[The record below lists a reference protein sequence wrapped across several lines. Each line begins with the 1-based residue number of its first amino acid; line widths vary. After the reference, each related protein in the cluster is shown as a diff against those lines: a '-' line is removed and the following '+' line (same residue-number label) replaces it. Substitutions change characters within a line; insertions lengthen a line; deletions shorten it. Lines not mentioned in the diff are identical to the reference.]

1 MKKITTFLGCVG
13 VVCLFWGCSSDS
25 DLLSPGNTLADEPAI
40 SSEAETPT
48 SSGSTSKNSSSS
60 VKSDKK
66 NPTSSSSA
74 AVAKPD
80 TVKQHRYIQDSLA
93 IETPNYLEI
102 PVFCWDN
109 NSTECQKAKEAAAT
123 IQSSSSIT
131 IDIGMEGGG
140 TQYDNSVPP
149 VINGLQMTDMRDT
162 QNYKLVEVSG
172 KLWMA
177 QDINIA
183 LPNSQCYD
191 ENDAKCATNGRL
203 YTFTAAQSACP
214 LGWRLPSREEAQ
226 TVLDN
231 ATYPWTYSGRCKDGE
246 CSFMGD
252 MGFHWTSATPQEGDK
267 KYGEN
272 QGESFTVI
280 IVEKAPDYGDKD
292 DTKLFF
298 QVDSKTKR
306 FSVRCIQ
313 E

>member
-25 DLLSPGNTLADEPAI
+25 DLLSPGYTLADEPAK
-40 SSEAETPT
+40 SSATDSPA
-48 SSGSTSKNSSSS
+48 SSGSTTK
-60 VKSDKK
+60 
-66 NPTSSSSA
+66 TSSSSTATVDKDKPTSSA
-74 AVAKPD
+74 AVSRLD
-80 TVKQHRYIQDSLA
+80 TIKEHRYIQDSLE
-93 IETPNYLEI
+93 IETPNYSSGM
-102 PVFCWDN
+102 FCWDN
-109 NSTECQKAKEAAAT
+109 NSEECKRAAALAP
-123 IQSSSSIT
+123 QSSSSTT

-140 TQYDNSVPP
+140 TQVDNSIPP

-162 QNYKLVEVSG
+162 QTYALIEVSG

-191 ENDAKCATNGRL
+191 ESDAKCTSNGRL
-203 YTFTAAQSACP
+203 YTFNAAQSACP
-214 LGWRLPSREEAQ
+214 LGWRLPNREEAQ
-226 TVLDN
+226 SALDN
-231 ATYPWTYSGRCKDGE
+231 ASFPWSYSGRCKDGE

-267 KYGEN
+267 KFGEN
-272 QGESFTVI
+272 QGDSFTVI

>member
-25 DLLSPGNTLADEPAI
+25 NLLSPGNTLADDEPAI

-60 VKSDKK
+60 AKTDKK
-66 NPTSSSSA
+66 NPTSSSA
-74 AVAKPD
+74 ATAKPD
-80 TVKQHRYIQDSLA
+80 TIRKELLVKDTLK
-93 IETPNYLEI
+93 IETPNYRNNPI
-102 PVFCWDN
+102 FCWDE
-109 NSTECQKAKEAAAT
+109 NSESCKAAIEAAAT

-131 IDIGMEGGG
+131 IDIGGEGGG
-140 TQYDNSVPP
+140 TQIDNSIPP
-149 VINGLQMTDMRDT
+149 VVNGMQMTDMRDT
-162 QNYKLVEVSG
+162 QTYKLVEVGG

-183 LPNSQCYD
+183 LPNTQCYD
-191 ENDAKCATNGRL
+191 ESDAKCASNGRL
-203 YTFTAAQSACP
+203 YTFTTAQSACP
-214 LGWRLPSREEAQ
+214 AGWKLPSREEAQ
-226 TVLDN
+226 AALDDES
-231 ATYPWTYSGRCKDGE
+231 YPWSYSGRCKDGE

-252 MGFHWTSATPQEGDK
+252 MGFHWTSATPQSGDK
-267 KYGEN
+267 KFDEN
-272 QGESFTVI
+272 QGDSYTVI

-292 DTKLFF
+292 DVKKFF

-306 FSVRCIQ
+306 FSVRCVK

>member
-25 DLLSPGNTLADEPAI
+25 DLLSPGYTLADEPAI
-40 SSEAETPT
+40 SSATNSPA
-48 SSGSTSKNSSSS
+48 SSGAATKNSSSS
-60 VKSDKK
+60 TATADKVK
-66 NPTSSSSA
+66 PTSSA
-74 AVAKPD
+74 AAGTPD
-80 TVKQHRYIQDSLA
+80 TVKEHRYIQDSLD
-93 IETPNYLEI
+93 IETPNYLDI
-102 PVFCWDN
+102 PVFCWDY
-109 NSTECQKAKEAAAT
+109 NSAECEKAKAEAAT
-123 IQSSSSIT
+123 IQSSSSLT

-140 TQYDNSVPP
+140 TPVDNTIPP

-162 QNYKLVEVSG
+162 QTYALIEVSG

-183 LPNSQCYD
+183 LANSQCYD

-203 YTFTAAQSACP
+203 YTFSAAQNACP
-214 LGWRLPSREEAQ
+214 LGWRLPNREEAQ

-231 ATYPWTYSGRCKDGE
+231 ATYPWTYSGRCKDGD

-252 MGFHWTSATPQEGDK
+252 MGFHWTSATPQESDK

-272 QGESFTVI
+272 QGDSYTVI
-280 IVEKAPDYGDKD
+280 IVEKSPDYGDPD
-292 DTKLFF
+292 DAKLFF

>member
-40 SSEAETPT
+40 SSEAETPA

-60 VKSDKK
+60 VKVDKN
-66 NPTSSSSA
+66 NPTSSA
-74 AVAKPD
+74 AGTAKPD
-80 TVKQHRYIQDSLA
+80 TIKEHRYIQDSIA
-93 IETPNYLEI
+93 IETPNYLDN
-102 PVFCWDN
+102 PFFCWDE
-109 NSTECQKAKEAAAT
+109 NSESCKAAKEAAAT

-131 IDIGMEGGG
+131 IDIGGEGGG
-140 TQYDNSVPP
+140 TQIDNSIEPT
-149 VINGLQMTDMRDT
+149 ISGLQMTDMRDT
-162 QNYKLVEVSG
+162 QNYALINVGG

-183 LPNSQCYD
+183 LPSSQCYD
-191 ENDAKCATNGRL
+191 ENDAKCSTNGRL
-203 YTFTAAQSACP
+203 YTFSAAQSACP
-214 LGWRLPSREEAQ
+214 KGWRLPTREEAQ
-226 TVLDN
+226 AALDDES
-231 ATYPWTYSGRCKDGE
+231 YPWSYSGRCKDGD

-252 MGFHWTSATPQEGDK
+252 MGFHWTSATPQESDK

-272 QGESFTVI
+272 QGDSYTVI

-292 DTKLFF
+292 DVKKFF

-306 FSVRCIQ
+306 FSVRCVQ
-313 E
+313 Q